1 MEKAAHL
8 RTGRMAALV
17 LSLLLGVCLSGCSL
31 LTPSRTEAA
40 RNREQVAPALDASSL
55 VQEGVLTVA
64 LDTAD
69 APQGM
74 TGTDGEVMGY
84 YADVARALAQRLGLK
99 VAFVSATSASN
110 SLPDGSADIFLGAAA
125 SASDDEV
132 TVFGSCLEDAPALF
146 VKDADAATV
155 SASTLSTMT
164 VGVQTSSAAADAL
177 AKAGVTA
184 EQKAYANVN
193 ECFDALASGE
203 VDCVACD
210 ATAGAYLAR
219 AYEGVGFAGT
229 LGAVSVSGVAVLSS
243 ASDLSD
249 EVSTAFEEIASD
261 GTLSAVHAQ
270 WYGSLPSSLSDALV
284 NGVTLSEDDG
294 QDAPAD
300 TPASSSDSSSE
311 VDLSDINRFDG

>member
-64 LDTAD
+64 VDTAD

-74 TGTDGEVMGY
+74 TGTDGEVTGY

-99 VAFVSATSASN
+99 VAFVSASSASN
-110 SLPDGSADIFLGAAA
+110 SLPDGSADIFLGAA

-249 EVSTAFEEIASD
+249 EVSAAFEEIASD

>member
-1 MEKAAHL
+1 MMIVTAKL
-8 RTGRMAALV
+8 SKKALV
-17 LSLLLGVCLSGCSL
+17 TALLLAAAAAVC
-31 LTPSRTEAA
+31 
-40 RNREQVAPALDASSL
+40 
-55 VQEGVLTVA
+55 
-64 LDTAD
+64 
-69 APQGM
+69 
-74 TGTDGEVMGY
+74 
-84 YADVARALAQRLGLK
+84 
-99 VAFVSATSASN
+99 
-110 SLPDGSADIFLGAAA
+110 IFLLARPSGA
-125 SASDDEV
+125 SA
-132 TVFGSCLEDAPALF
+132 
-146 VKDADAATV
+146 
-155 SASTLSTMT
+155 
-164 VGVQTSSAAADAL
+164 AAADAL

-249 EVSTAFEEIASD
+249 EVSAAFEEIASD

-311 VDLSDINRFDG
+311 VDLSDINRFAG

>member
-31 LTPSRTEAA
+31 LAPSRTEAA

-74 TGTDGEVMGY
+74 TGTDGEVTGY

-146 VKDADAATV
+146 VKDVDAATV
-155 SASTLSTMT
+155 SAGTLSTMT

-249 EVSTAFEEIASD
+249 EVSAAFEEITSD